1 MDQADQML
9 KRRDIVQLVEF
20 LRNAIS
26 ECPSEWQLQY
36 RLANALIAMGYQKYG
51 PHAITPERCDS
62 IRSDTEKNAQNE
74 CWKEAV
80 SLYEEVLKKEIDDTH
95 RTSVILALLSR
106 YSEMGDFENAERI
119 ALSQSPAKISREVL
133 LAKAAEDEKGDEYR
147 GEAILT
153 LMHELSMVI
162 VSSLMIKHSLGYS
175 QAGLDTLLAVAR
187 LYESI
192 IDDGNYGILHNDMC
206 MLYLRCSS
214 VANHL
219 NDSECALD
227 YLETALEHFIEF
239 KQAQEMPQFTASLVN
254 KAKNCVTTIYV
265 LDRESFEQYMQ
276 ALPVDCVDAI
286 RNNPKYASI
295 FAQ

>member
-1 MDQADQML
+1 
-9 KRRDIVQLVEF
+9 
-20 LRNAIS
+20 
-26 ECPSEWQLQY
+26 
-36 RLANALIAMGYQKYG
+36 
-51 PHAITPERCDS
+51 
-62 IRSDTEKNAQNE
+62 
-74 CWKEAV
+74 
-80 SLYEEVLKKEIDDTH
+80 
-95 RTSVILALLSR
+95 
-106 YSEMGDFENAERI
+106 
-119 ALSQSPAKISREVL
+119 
-133 LAKAAEDEKGDEYR
+133 
-147 GEAILT
+147 
-153 LMHELSMVI
+153 
-162 VSSLMIKHSLGYS
+162 
-175 QAGLDTLLAVAR
+175 
-187 LYESI
+187 
-192 IDDGNYGILHNDMC
+192 MC